1 FIEDGTDETCTTN
14 RKLKDNV
21 SKDAHLSSVISGFIA
36 GSSLQYKYGDIFHG
50 YAINLHGQDLA
61 LLRRS
66 KDIEYVIED
75 GIATIDYLPEDN
87 LDVSRKSQ
95 AVFESLSAQV
105 TGGEG
110 VDVYGIDTGIYT
122 NHSCFG
128 GRASWGATYGGYAD
142 ADGNG
147 HGTHTAGTAVG
158 EKYGQ
163 APRAKIIAV
172 KVLSDYGFGAWSD
185 IISGVAFAVA
195 GMQASGRPS
204 ISTMSIGGSQFT
216 PVDTAIRNGI
226 AQGMHYT
233 VAAGNSNV
241 DAATTSPAGVAE
253 AVTVGAVDYNN
264 TKAWFSNYGPIVD
277 VQAPGVD
284 VLSAWIGSPN
294 ATNIIS
300 GTSMAT

>member
-1 FIEDGTDETCTTN
+1 MFE
-14 RKLKDNV
+14 
-21 SKDAHLSSVISGFIA
+21 
-36 GSSLQYKYGDIFHG
+36 
-50 YAINLHGQDLA
+50 
-61 LLRRS
+61 
-66 KDIEYVIED
+66 
-75 GIATIDYLPEDN
+75 LPN
-87 LDVSRKSQ
+87 T
-95 AVFESLSAQV
+95 QV

-110 VDVYGIDTGIYT
+110 VDVYGIDTGVYT

-128 GRASWGATYGGYAD
+128 GRARWGATYGGYAD

-163 APRAKIIAV
+163 APGANIIAV
-172 KVLSDYGFGAWSD
+172 KGMMPRNNRLTSVLTQALAVLSDYGFGAWSD
-185 IISGVAFAVA
+185 IISGVGYAVA
-195 GMQASGRPS
+195 GMQASSRPS

-233 VAAGNSNV
+233 IAAGNSNV